1 MPAWNAAARKAGD
14 ACVLLDTLIES
25 ATEGFHFDC
34 QVIINLKDGFIQKL
48 YLVDDDVAVE
58 DLMVGDLAMTV
69 SGEHRPIRWIGH
81 RLVEAFDHAD
91 PQDFWPVRITA
102 GAIAMGVPSRDLL
115 VSPDHCLMF
124 DDVLVP
130 AKHLINGVTIR
141 QEAVEAVGYWHI
153 ELDSHDALFAEGAPA
168 ESYRDCGMHA
178 FFEGA
183 EGWGG
188 RVGDKAPVA
197 LLAPHSLSGPRLHG
211 VKAMLIAR
219 AQHLVARRIEDPSL
233 QVVADGRALTPVS
246 IENRHFTFAV
256 PEGTRELVLQSRNSV
271 PAHWIA
277 DNEDRRTLGVRV
289 CELRVDG
296 TAVAMTDEQLS
307 QGWNATEPNR
317 QERWTDGSAQL
328 PVCRALSFS
337 ADWFLGYPAE
347 TLSQP
352 LPAETTVSFSAPVLR
367 LVANG

>member
-141 QEAVEAVGYWHI
+141 QEAVEAVGYWCQR
-153 ELDSHDALFAEGAPA
+153 APK
-168 ESYRDCGMHA
+168 SPQLWA
-178 FFEGA
+178 FKIPWPAGSV
-183 EGWGG
+183 
-188 RVGDKAPVA
+188 RIGDQP
-197 LLAPHSLSGPRLHG
+197 
-211 VKAMLIAR
+211 
-219 AQHLVARRIEDPSL
+219 
-233 QVVADGRALTPVS
+233 
-246 IENRHFTFAV
+246 AV
-256 PEGTRELVLQSRNSV
+256 
-271 PAHWIA
+271 
-277 DNEDRRTLGVRV
+277 
-289 CELRVDG
+289 
-296 TAVAMTDEQLS
+296 
-307 QGWNATEPNR
+307 
-317 QERWTDGSAQL
+317 
-328 PVCRALSFS
+328 
-337 ADWFLGYPAE
+337 
-347 TLSQP
+347 
-352 LPAETTVSFSAPVLR
+352 
-367 LVANG
+367 